1 MIVNDGLIRKRGNQD
16 REQKCARTAGE
27 EIPEEEKPVLQEETM
42 KLESLEQM
50 VAERGRWKMT
60 AILLLIAL
68 AAVLAQN
75 ARADLPYPE
84 RVRARTVEAEEV
96 VLKDSSGKVRAR
108 MEVQG
113 SAARLVIFDED
124 GKAIAVLPERARWRD
139 LGK

>member
-1 MIVNDGLIRKRGNQD
+1 
-16 REQKCARTAGE
+16 
-27 EIPEEEKPVLQEETM
+27 M

-60 AILLLIAL
+60 AIALLIAL

-108 MEVQG
+108 MEV
-113 SAARLVIFDED
+113 
-124 GKAIAVLPERARWRD
+124 
-139 LGK
+139 

>member
-1 MIVNDGLIRKRGNQD
+1 
-16 REQKCARTAGE
+16 
-27 EIPEEEKPVLQEETM
+27 M

-60 AILLLIAL
+60 AISLLIAL